1 MTTNAA
7 LTGSLE
13 AFELPEVLTFLST
26 TRKSGML
33 ALVSD
38 RREAYVFFEAGAL
51 VYAASN
57 QDSLRL
63 GAILLRKRKITRA
76 QHETIEKLMAAHGG
90 RFGQTAVEQGVLTD
104 AQLRDFLKIQVS
116 EILFDC
122 FIWKRGT
129 FTFAAQTRL
138 PTHAVTISVDLSNLI
153 MEGARR
159 IGEWEECLR
168 LLPDG
173 DAVFRVI
180 STPEKDNITLS
191 LDEWKILFLI
201 NGKRSLEDL
210 CHDAP
215 DDEPLRVYRVV
226 YGLLANK
233 LIEPAAT
240 PLPWDDSR
248 PGVTGP
254 VTPILDETVR
264 QAPAN
269 FSNDSTVSE
278 LPDDTSLLVSS
289 DARLS
294 YADVV
299 RKTVAQLTIASGETI
314 GTVIPLTESEYV
326 LGRGRDNQIQ
336 LADLGVSSRHAR
348 IYSGS
353 EGYVIED
360 LKSRNGTWVNGAR
373 VEVSPLTDGDVL
385 RLGTTDLNYA
395 VLFGS

>member
-33 ALVSD
+33 ALTSD
-38 RREAYVFFEAGAL
+38 RREAYVFFDAGAL

-63 GAILLRKRKITRA
+63 SAILLRKRMITRD
-76 QHETIEKLMAAHGG
+76 QHETIEKLMASEGG
-90 RFGQTAVEQGVLTD
+90 RFGKIAVEQGVITD

-122 FIWKRGT
+122 FIWKSGT

-138 PTHAVTISVDLSNLI
+138 PTHAVTIAIDLSNLI

-159 IGEWEECLR
+159 ISEWEECLR
-168 LLPDG
+168 LLPDKLV
-173 DAVFRVI
+173 VFKVI

-201 NGKRSLEDL
+201 NGKRTLEDL
-210 CHDAP
+210 CNDAP
-215 DDEPLRVYRVV
+215 EDEPMRVYRVV
-226 YGLLANK
+226 YGLFANK
-233 LIEPAAT
+233 LIEPAAA
-240 PLPWDDSR
+240 PLPWDDST
-248 PGVTGP
+248 PGVTRP

-264 QAPAN
+264 QPPAN
-269 FSNDSTVSE
+269 FSFDSTVAE

-299 RKTVAQLTIASGETI
+299 KKTVAQLTITSGDAN
-314 GTVIPLTESEYV
+314 GTVIALTESEYL

-336 LADLGVSSRHAR
+336 LQDLGISSRHAR

-360 LKSRNGTWVNGAR
+360 LKSRNGTWVNSAR
-373 VEVSPLTDGDVL
+373 VEVAPLSDGDLL
-385 RLGTTDLNYA
+385 RLGATDLTYQ

>member
-33 ALVSD
+33 ALTND
-38 RREAYVFFEAGAL
+38 RREAYVFFDAGAL

-57 QDSLRL
+57 QDSMRL
-63 GAILLRKRKITRA
+63 SALLLRKRMITRE
-76 QHETIEKLMAAHGG
+76 QHETIEKLMASEGG
-90 RFGQTAVEQGVLTD
+90 RFGKIAVEQGVITE

-116 EILFDC
+116 EIMFDC
-122 FIWKRGT
+122 FIWKSGT

-138 PTHAVTISVDLSNLI
+138 PTHAVTIAIDLSNLI

-168 LLPDG
+168 LLPDKL
-173 DAVFRVI
+173 AVFKVI

-201 NGKRSLEDL
+201 NGKRTLEDL
-210 CHDAP
+210 CNDAP
-215 DDEPLRVYRVV
+215 EDEPLRVYRVV
-226 YGLLANK
+226 YGLVANK
-233 LIEPAAT
+233 LIEPASPT
-240 PLPWDDSR
+240 LPWDDSTPNLTR
-248 PGVTGP
+248 P

-264 QAPAN
+264 QPPAN
-269 FSNDSTVSE
+269 FSFDSTVAE

-299 RKTVAQLTIASGETI
+299 KKTVAQLTVTSGDAH
-314 GTVIPLTESEYV
+314 GTVIALTESEYL

-336 LADLGVSSRHAR
+336 LQDLGISSRHAR

-373 VEVSPLTDGDVL
+373 VEVAPLSDGDLL
-385 RLGTTDLNYA
+385 RLGTTDLSYQ